1 MKNQKKEYTMKN
13 RLLALRYLTVAMF
26 VLPFGIAAN
35 AATWY
40 VSPTG
45 TDGENSEGSYENPFA
60 TVANAIAKASS
71 EDEIVLMKG
80 THSVPATTISGK
92 KLTIRGET
100 ENRDDVIVQAAGGA
114 PLFKVSTSADGSS
127 ISNLTIR
134 GAKATM
140 YGSAIHFTRSGI
152 AQNCRFTECVH
163 DGNGGGGVVLGDNNV
178 AVTVKDCLFD
188 HNVSSTT
195 GNGLGL
201 YGNERLGKAKA
212 MIYVQGN
219 NSLIEN
225 CNIVSNS
232 YVGWYD
238 KGFVMGIRSLKGCT
252 IKNCEI
258 AYNTA
263 HFADPFSNDDAWLVK
278 TDSKDCTLENVNVH
292 DNHYWG
298 VRHHPK
304 AVSVLDPNATITE
317 FNNGPLYPQSTPE
330 VQTRTVT
337 DVAGLYE
344 ALEAAEPWSEIVLAS
359 GSYVL
364 TSDFDVKK
372 PVTIRGATGNK
383 EDVIIKGGGGKYCV
397 RLWTDGAAI
406 KDLTVSE
413 AKGYR
418 WWWMDAPIALFGGG
432 LVSNCRVTANIYNG
446 GGVYGVRN
454 WNGTV
459 IDTLIDGNT
468 GKDDQSNNYH
478 NGNGFYYQRGAL
490 AILDR
495 SIVTSNRFWDVKNSE
510 ANAALKY
517 SVSAGLYVI
526 GGVVRNTQVSS
537 NLLEYASAKVTES
550 TTILANSKALGIYL
564 GYNSGSTVYASAVIE
579 NCTVIDNVSKGV
591 AQENVAGIVCLGG
604 TVKNTLIWNNG
615 DQNGTKI
622 VNWKGDAANYKYCAS
637 DNVTDVEGG
646 VKLTTTPYEYK
657 NGIARPLASS
667 PIVNSGLKDLSW
679 MAQAVDLIGNK
690 RISSGRVD
698 IGAVESQTAGFSII
712 VR

>member
-1 MKNQKKEYTMKN
+1 MKN

-80 THSVPATTISGK
+80 THSAKVSLNK
-92 KLTIRGET
+92 KLIIRGET
-100 ENRDDVIVQAAGGA
+100 GNRDDVIIQSAGVPTITVTTG
-114 PLFKVSTSADGSS
+114 ADGTSVRD
-127 ISNLTIR
+127 LTIR
-134 GAKATM
+134 GAGANAV
-140 YGSAIHFTRSGI
+140 GSAIYFIRSGS
-152 AQNCRFTECVH
+152 AVNCRFTECIH
-163 DGNGGGGVVLGDNNV
+163 NGNGGGGVVYGDNNI
-178 AVTVKDCLFD
+178 AVSVKDCLFD
-188 HNVSSTT
+188 HNVSSAT

-201 YGNERLGKAKA
+201 YGSERLGKAKA

-219 NSLIEN
+219 SLIEN

-232 YVGWYD
+232 YIGWYAN
-238 KGFVMGIRSLKGCT
+238 GYVLGIRSLKTCT
-252 IKNCEI
+252 IKDCEI

-278 TDSKDCTLENVNVH
+278 TDIKTCTLENVNVH

-383 EDVIIKGGGGKYCV
+383 EDVTIKGGGGKYCV

-468 GKDDQSNNYH
+468 GKDDQSGNYH
-478 NGNGFYYQRGAL
+478 NGNGFYYQRGVHS
-490 AILDR
+490 ILDR
-495 SIVTSNRFWDVKNSE
+495 SIVTNNRFWDVKNNE

-517 SVSAGLYVI
+517 GLAAGLYI
-526 GGVVRNTQVSS
+526 LEGVVRNTQVSS
-537 NLLEYASAKVTES
+537 NVLEYASAKVTES

>member
-1 MKNQKKEYTMKN
+1 MKN

-45 TDGENSEGSYENPFA
+45 NDENSGSSESPFA
-60 TVANAIAKASS
+60 TLANAVAKASA
-71 EDEIVLMKG
+71 EDEIVLVKG
-80 THSVPATTISGK
+80 THSAKVSLNK
-92 KLTIRGET
+92 KLIIRGET
-100 ENRDDVIVQAAGGA
+100 GNRDDVIIQSAGVPTITVTTG
-114 PLFKVSTSADGSS
+114 ADGTSVRD
-127 ISNLTIR
+127 LTIR
-134 GAKATM
+134 GAGANAV
-140 YGSAIHFTRSGI
+140 GSAIYFIRSGS
-152 AQNCRFTECVH
+152 AVNCRFTECIH
-163 DGNGGGGVVLGDNNV
+163 NGNGGGGVVYGDNNI
-178 AVTVKDCLFD
+178 AVSVKDCLFD
-188 HNVSSTT
+188 HNISSTT

-232 YVGWYD
+232 YVGWHANGY
-238 KGFVMGIRSLKGCT
+238 VLGIRSLKTCT
-252 IKNCEI
+252 IKDCEI

-263 HFADPFSNDDAWLVK
+263 HFADPLSGAWLLRADTK
-278 TDSKDCTLENVNVH
+278 GCQNINVH

-298 VRHHPK
+298 AKQDPLKFKSVYFQDSSE
-304 AVSVLDPNATITE
+304 AVVES
-317 FNNGPLYPQSTPE
+317 NNGPLYPQSTPE
-330 VQTRTVT
+330 VYSRSVS
-337 DVAGLYE
+337 DVESLFA
-344 ALEAAEPWSEIVLAS
+344 ALEAAEPWSEIVLAP
-359 GSYVL
+359 GPYVL
-364 TSDFDVKK
+364 TSDFNVKK
-372 PVTIRGATGNK
+372 PVTIRGATGNR

-468 GKDDQSNNYH
+468 GRDDQSNNYQ
-478 NGNGFYYQRGAL
+478 NGNGFYYQRGVHS
-490 AILDR
+490 ILDR
-495 SIVTSNRFWDVKNSE
+495 SIVTSNRFWDVKNNE

-517 SVSAGLYVI
+517 GLAAGLYI
-526 GGVVRNTQVSS
+526 LEGVVRNTQVSS
-537 NLLEYASAKVTES
+537 NVLEYASAKVTES

-579 NCTVIDNVSKGV
+579 NCTVIDNVSKGI

-622 VNWKGDAANYKYCAS
+622 VNWKGNAANYKYCAS

-646 VKLTTTPYEYK
+646 VKLTAAPYEYK

>member
-1 MKNQKKEYTMKN
+1 MKN

-45 TDGENSEGSYENPFA
+45 SDENSGSSESPFA
-60 TVANAIAKASS
+60 TLANAVAKAAAD
-71 EDEIVLMKG
+71 DEIVLMKG
-80 THSVPATTISGK
+80 THSAKVSLNK
-92 KLTIRGET
+92 KLIIRGET
-100 ENRDDVIVQAAGGA
+100 GNRDDVIIQSAGVPTITVTTG
-114 PLFKVSTSADGSS
+114 ADGTSV
-127 ISNLTIR
+127 SNLTIR
-134 GAKATM
+134 GAGANAV
-140 YGSAIHFTRSGI
+140 GSAIYFIRSGS
-152 AQNCRFTECVH
+152 AVNCRFTECIH
-163 DGNGGGGVVLGDNNV
+163 NGNGGGGVVYGDNNIT
-178 AVTVKDCLFD
+178 VTVKDCLFD
-188 HNVSSTT
+188 HNISSTT
-195 GNGLGL
+195 GSGLGL

-212 MIYVQGN
+212 MIYVQG
-219 NSLIEN
+219 SGSRIEN

-232 YVGWYD
+232 YIGWYAN
-238 KGFVMGIRSLKGCT
+238 GHVLGIRSLKTCT
-252 IKNCEI
+252 IKDCEI

-263 HFADPFSNDDAWLVK
+263 HFADPLSGSWLLSATTK
-278 TDSKDCTLENVNVH
+278 GCQNINVH

-298 VRHHPK
+298 AKQDPLKFKSVYFQDSSE
-304 AVSVLDPNATITE
+304 AVVES
-317 FNNGPLYPQSTPE
+317 NNGPLYPQTTPE
-330 VQTRTVT
+330 VYSRSVS
-337 DVAGLYE
+337 DVESLFA
-344 ALEAAEPWSEIVLAS
+344 ALEAAEPWSEIVLAP
-359 GSYVL
+359 GPYIL

-372 PVTIRGATGNK
+372 PVTIRGATGNR

-432 LVSNCRVTANIYNG
+432 LVSNCRVTANIGNG

-468 GKDDQSNNYH
+468 GRDDQSNNFH
-478 NGNGFYYQRGAL
+478 NGNGFYYQRGVNS
-490 AILDR
+490 ILDR
-495 SIVTSNRFWDVKNSE
+495 AIVTNNRFWDVKNTE
-510 ANAALKY
+510 ANVSTALKY
-517 SVSAGLYVI
+517 SLAAGLYI
-526 GGVVRNTQVSS
+526 LEGVVRNTQVSS
-537 NLLEYASAKVTES
+537 NVLEYASAKVTQS
-550 TTILANSKALGIYL
+550 TTIHANSKALGIYL
-564 GYNSGSTVYASAVIE
+564 GYNATYASAVIE
-579 NCTVIDNVSKGV
+579 NCSVIDNVSKGI
-591 AQENVAGIVCLGG
+591 AQDNVAGIVCLVG
-604 TVKNTLIWNNG
+604 TVKNTLLWNNG

-622 VNWKGDAANYKYCAS
+622 VNWKGDAAKYKYCAS

-646 VKLTTTPYEYK
+646 VKLTAAPYEYK

>member
-1 MKNQKKEYTMKN
+1 MKN

-45 TDGENSEGSYENPFA
+45 SDENSGSSESPFA
-60 TVANAIAKASS
+60 TLANAVAKASA

-80 THSVPATTISGK
+80 THSAKVSLNK
-92 KLTIRGET
+92 KLIIRGET
-100 ENRDDVIVQAAGGA
+100 GNRDDVIIQSAGVPTITVTTG
-114 PLFKVSTSADGSS
+114 ADGTSVRD
-127 ISNLTIR
+127 LTIR
-134 GAKATM
+134 GAGANAVGLAI
-140 YGSAIHFTRSGI
+140 YFIRSGSAV
-152 AQNCRFTECVH
+152 NCRFTECIH
-163 DGNGGGGVVLGDNNV
+163 NGNGGGGVVYGDNNI
-178 AVTVKDCLFD
+178 AVSVKDCLFD
-188 HNVSSTT
+188 HNISSTT

-232 YVGWYD
+232 YVGWHANGY
-238 KGFVMGIRSLKGCT
+238 VLGIRSLKTCT
-252 IKNCEI
+252 IKDCEI

-263 HFADPFSNDDAWLVK
+263 HFADPLSGSWLLRADTK
-278 TDSKDCTLENVNVH
+278 GCQNINVH

-298 VRHHPK
+298 AKQDPLKFKSVYFQDSSE
-304 AVSVLDPNATITE
+304 AVVES
-317 FNNGPLYPQSTPE
+317 NNGPLYPQSTPE
-330 VQTRTVT
+330 VYSRSVS
-337 DVAGLYE
+337 DVESLFA
-344 ALEAAEPWSEIVLAS
+344 ALEEAEPWSEIVLAK

-364 TSDFDVKK
+364 TSYLDVKK
-372 PVTIRGATGNK
+372 PVTIRGATGNR
-383 EDVIIKGGGGKYCV
+383 EDVIIKGDGGKYCV

-418 WWWMDAPIALFGGG
+418 WWWMNAPIALFGGG

-459 IDTLIDGNT
+459 IDMLIDGNT
-468 GKDDQSNNYH
+468 GRDDQSNNYQ
-478 NGNGFYYQRGAL
+478 NGNGFYYQRGVHS
-490 AILDR
+490 ILDR
-495 SIVTSNRFWDVKNSE
+495 SIVTNNRFWDVKNNE

-517 SVSAGLYVI
+517 GLAAGLYI
-526 GGVVRNTQVSS
+526 LEGVVRNTQVSS
-537 NLLEYASAKVTES
+537 NVLEYASAKVTES

-564 GYNSGSTVYASAVIE
+564 GYNSTYTSAVIE
-579 NCTVIDNVSKGV
+579 NCSVIDNVSRGV
-591 AQENVAGIVCLGG
+591 PQDNVAGIVCLRG

-622 VNWKGDAANYKYCAS
+622 VNWKGNAANYKYCAS

-646 VKLTTTPYEYK
+646 VKLTAAPYEYK